1 MAAESGCKASRA
13 ERARAAGLGPSYRSD
28 SGPWGP
34 LKTPRLGR
42 GSADAREGRTSVDL
56 SALSAGTQ
64 SVCET
69 QCDYHDTSAAGGK
82 LCGAMDTKP
91 RQ

>member
-13 ERARAAGLGPSYRSD
+13 ERARAAGLGPSYCSD

-42 GSADAREGRTSVDL
+42 R
-56 SALSAGTQ
+56 
-64 SVCET
+64 
-69 QCDYHDTSAAGGK
+69 
-82 LCGAMDTKP
+82 P
-91 RQ
+91 